1 MLVSDLACSTKFFP
15 YLKEAVH
22 ENLFVTTGPVAF
34 AEMFERSH
42 YESLRPKVKD

>member
-22 ENLFVTTGPVAF
+22 ENLLQPGPVAF
-34 AEMFERSH
+34 AEMFEMVI
-42 YESLRPKVKD
+42 L